1 MSVFPGR
8 LNKVSGPIVNNI
20 SFFFFFFFFFGGGGV
35 GGLGWVGG
43 GGGSGG
49 GGAMS
54 KTCPIAT
61 DVFTL
66 FDPRK
71 VFSFTFVFCSC
82 YFCCCCLFVC
92 LFVCLFLGGGGI
104 DINMLFTQFVCL
116 FIKPV
121 KQNILSSF

>member
-20 SFFFFFFFFFGGGGV
+20 SFFFFFSSYFFWGEGWVGV
-35 GGLGWVGG
+35 GGG

-71 VFSFTFVFCSC
+71 VF
-82 YFCCCCLFVC
+82 
-92 LFVCLFLGGGGI
+92 
-104 DINMLFTQFVCL
+104 
-116 FIKPV
+116 
-121 KQNILSSF
+121 